1 MAFGST
7 KGEMVEAA
15 GVEPDP
21 ALFDKWRRRATLA
34 PKPKRDNGFGPNL
47 LSS

>member
-1 MAFGST
+1 
-7 KGEMVEAA
+7 MVEAA

-21 ALFDKWRRRATLA
+21 ALFDNLRRRATLA
-34 PKPKRDNGFGPNL
+34 PKPKRDWRFIFYL